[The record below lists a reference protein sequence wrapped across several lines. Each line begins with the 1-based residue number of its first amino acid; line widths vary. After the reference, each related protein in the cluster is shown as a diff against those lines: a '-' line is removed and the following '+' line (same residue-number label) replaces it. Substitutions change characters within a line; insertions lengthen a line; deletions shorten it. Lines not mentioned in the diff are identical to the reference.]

1 MRRSLYNEQQLWL
14 PLISIV
20 PWLAVD
26 PTNDVVDDPV
36 LEPYFNHLAQDRL
49 SEAGV
54 EHLQPSIN
62 DEASIE
68 WSENDTLRAHGG
80 LLELSLSA
88 LTHTGNAAEKAD
100 ILNWVFTDWIW
111 DWKYSPEGSQIT
123 KTHAKKIPFS
133 FLMCCEASGM
143 DPEVI
148 REYLMQRLKARQ
160 TTMH

>member
-1 MRRSLYNEQQLWL
+1 MRRSFSLYSDRQLWL
-14 PLISIV
+14 PLITVV
-20 PWLAVD
+20 PVARFGPKKAWL
-26 PTNDVVDDPV
+26 PV
-36 LEPYFNHLAQDRL
+36 YF
-49 SEAGV
+49 
-54 EHLQPSIN
+54 PS
-62 DEASIE
+62 E
-68 WSENDTLRAHGG
+68 WSEDEILRAHGG

-88 LTHTGNAAEKAD
+88 LTQTGNADEKAD
-100 ILNWVFTDWIW
+100 VLNWVFTDWVW
-111 DWKYSPEGSQIT
+111 DWKYNPEGSQIT